1 MIEVIKKI
9 DLKNETRPIIVAK
22 NEGSKEYKELD
33 NYLLNGLSNVDK
45 KGVVWTLNQIA
56 SPKIHLYLNE
66 KGDIKDIASLEGD
79 FVILV
84 DSFVKDNDINKFAYE
99 LSLAIASNEGDLTL
113 KSDAKEVVKNFYL
126 YSSSDI
132 ETSVNEGNVVGQSI
146 SLTKKLINLP
156 PNYLNASQLAQI
168 ANDYLLGEMNV
179 ELTIL
184 GKKDLQDLKM
194 GAFLA
199 VNQGSYEEPKLI
211 AIKYQ
216 GLDKFEDPTTFVGK
230 GVMFDT
236 GGYSLKQ
243 RMNEMKSDMAG
254 GAAVLGA
261 AIACVKLGLKV
272 NALFLIGATDNR
284 LGEYAIL
291 PDDVITAMSG
301 KTIEIFSTD
310 AEGRLVLADVL
321 TYAQTLGAKRIID
334 IATLTGS
341 MVATL
346 GTFYTGAYTNDQGF
360 YDSFKAVTDKTAE
373 RIWQMPLDEAYF
385 SNLRSKVADMKNSGG
400 RTGGA
405 SSAALFLSKF
415 INSGTSW
422 IHLDIAG
429 TSYNDE
435 RASGVMVRSFVEFL
449 KTK

>member
-99 LSLAIASNEGDLTL
+99 LSLAIASNEEDLTL

-168 ANDYLLGEMNV
+168 ANDYLLGEKNV

-211 AIKYQ
+211 VIKYQ

-236 GGYSLKQ
+236 GGYSLK
-243 RMNEMKSDMAG
+243 K
-254 GAAVLGA
+254 
-261 AIACVKLGLKV
+261 
-272 NALFLIGATDNR
+272 
-284 LGEYAIL
+284 
-291 PDDVITAMSG
+291 
-301 KTIEIFSTD
+301 
-310 AEGRLVLADVL
+310 
-321 TYAQTLGAKRIID
+321 
-334 IATLTGS
+334 
-341 MVATL
+341 
-346 GTFYTGAYTNDQGF
+346 
-360 YDSFKAVTDKTAE
+360 
-373 RIWQMPLDEAYF
+373 
-385 SNLRSKVADMKNSGG
+385 
-400 RTGGA
+400 
-405 SSAALFLSKF
+405 
-415 INSGTSW
+415 
-422 IHLDIAG
+422 
-429 TSYNDE
+429 
-435 RASGVMVRSFVEFL
+435 
-449 KTK
+449 